1 MTSGM
6 PDPSFD
12 FAHQNLRN
20 CSFKSRQLQNAN
32 FYGADIRGC
41 DFSCA
46 QLQGANFGQ
55 VKAGW
60 TVQKLIF
67 PILVTLVPLWFTVDA
82 TIHMTFGAMGISIQ
96 EPNWVYS
103 LALLTSS
110 GIAGIATGIWS
121 FSHHRQLKAIAI
133 VLTGAASGALF
144 SFYYGGLLAEKNP
157 TVAVLAAVL
166 GGVLFAIASLF
177 IKNHKFRILLAIAG
191 TVAGYGFAFMIG
203 AIAIQFLSVYQ
214 WGWGL
219 TLSVISLV
227 CLRITL
233 NSLLL
238 VLRLIQLAAGTSFR
252 KANLT
257 AAQFEDAVLHHTDF
271 SGAIGFSNH
280 SH

>member
-1 MTSGM
+1 M

-12 FAHQNLRN
+12 FAHRNLRN
-20 CSFKSRQLQNAN
+20 RSFRGRQLQNAN
-32 FYGADIRGC
+32 FHGADICGC
-41 DFSCA
+41 DFSRA

-55 VKAGW
+55 VKTGW

-67 PILVTLVPLWFTVDA
+67 PILVTLFTLWFTVDA
-82 TIHMTFGAMGISIQ
+82 TIHMMFGALGISTQ

-103 LALLTSS
+103 LALLMSS
-110 GIAGIATGIWS
+110 GMAGIATGIWS
-121 FSHHRQLKAIAI
+121 FSQHRPLKAIVI
-133 VLTGAASGALF
+133 VLSGAASGALF

-157 TVAVLAAVL
+157 TMAVLAAVL
-166 GGVLFAIASLF
+166 GGVLFAIASF
-177 IKNHKFRILLAIAG
+177 MIRNCQFRILLAMAG

-219 TLSVISLV
+219 VLSVISLV
-227 CLRITL
+227 CLRTTL

-257 AAQFEDAVLHHTDF
+257 AAQFEAAILHHADF